1 MILTSINIFV
11 SDFSVKLVV
20 ELAKVCFNHPKSR
33 PSVIIIQFF
42 FNYSLAS
49 INKIPNF
56 GWKSEKYFDFKMTL
70 QAVAYNASIAI
81 DFYTNLPS
89 PPTIMTSKSDGIAEC

>member
-42 FNYSLAS
+42 FKYSLAS
-49 INKIPNF
+49 INKIPDF
-56 GWKSEKYFDFKMTL
+56 GWKSEKYFDFKMRF
-70 QAVAYNASIAI
+70 
-81 DFYTNLPS
+81 DF
-89 PPTIMTSKSDGIAEC
+89 G